1 MNRFVCLML
10 CAFLLLP
17 AGCATISP
25 DRIDRLPEFDKV
37 YYVVF
42 EDEPKLDT
50 EDIYLKGMKI
60 GNIISQK
67 EGPDDLHVMKISIQ
81 AKYEELM
88 MDNVAFLV
96 SDGRLEYE
104 TVADEGDP
112 LDEGAKLLGFHGR
125 TGLYWFKTK
134 STVKSASKA
143 AMEKAEEL
151 YYKTV
156 K

>member
-1 MNRFVCLML
+1 MKRSVSLML

-17 AGCATISP
+17 AGCATMSP
-25 DRIDRLPEFDKV
+25 DQVDRLPEFDKV

-42 EDEPKLDT
+42 EDKPKLDS
-50 EDIYLKGMKI
+50 EDIYLKGLKI
-60 GNIISQK
+60 GEIISQK
-67 EGPDDLHVMKISIQ
+67 DGPDDLQVMKISIHE
-81 AKYEELM
+81 KYDELM

-104 TVADEGDP
+104 TLADEGEP
-112 LDEGAKLLGFHGR
+112 LNEGAKLLGFHGR

-134 STVKSASKA
+134 STVKNASQA

>member
-1 MNRFVCLML
+1 MKRSVCLMI

-17 AGCATISP
+17 AGCATMSP
-25 DRIDRLPEFDKV
+25 DRIDQIPEFDKV

-42 EDEPKLDT
+42 ENNPKLNSD
-50 EDIYLKGMKI
+50 DIYLKGLNI
-60 GNIISQK
+60 GEVISQK
-67 EGPDDLHVMKISIQ
+67 EGPDDLQVMKISIHE
-81 AKYEELM
+81 KYNELM

-104 TVADEGDP
+104 TISDEGAP

-134 STVKSASKA
+134 STVKNASQA

>member
-1 MNRFVCLML
+1 M
-10 CAFLLLP
+10 
-17 AGCATISP
+17 SP
-25 DRIDRLPEFDKV
+25 DRIDQIPEFDKV

-42 EDEPKLDT
+42 ENNPKLNSD
-50 EDIYLKGMKI
+50 DIYLKGLNI
-60 GNIISQK
+60 GEVISQK
-67 EGPDDLHVMKISIQ
+67 EGPDDLQVMKISIHE
-81 AKYEELM
+81 KYNELM

-104 TVADEGDP
+104 TISDEGAP

-134 STVKSASKA
+134 STVKNASQA